1 MLRASPCRLAFSLP
15 PPAQLAR
22 CPPFAMWSPVNFE
35 YTNFCHPV
43 NVCEILPKRFRKAG
57 DLATMRAV
65 GVPVRA
71 GKALKTFIDMCPKV
85 RNGGSIEV
93 ICSGPPPQRPPGG
106 QQGEEEEGEASQ
118 PELWIHGRIQPK
130 GGRSNLQAIE
140 PVEIKLEKGWEMEA
154 EAGKMADILTKEKK
168 QVNLR
173 IILSVVTTTTN
184 VRLALIAELLARTGR
199 LCNDAEGYEGHELL
213 ARIKPTSIQFKRRGA
228 LSDMK
233 DKREKA
239 GTITNPGVDLLLRLA
254 PQPDAYNPL
263 FTELLI
269 RRGLPR
275 MNSALRFS
283 FFSTSAGHRRSM
295 ILKPAERD
303 MAESDFQFRIKK
315 EAELNE
321 VVVLL
326 AHTLRNQHGTV
337 VLRGRHPN
345 SILMSLKAVTASA
358 YRASKQI
365 DLTFRG
371 PPTEWPT
378 PEQREEFE
386 RWAGMEAGN
395 EIWIGAKISTRGH
408 SVDHRGW
415 SDILVLPEM
424 NAEDLAYR
432 IAQLIGGDKNLKIT
446 GLGARSSAVMANAIA
461 IASETCSDSGEL
473 ICRADFTKVHVDP
486 RNHHP
491 VGDDIPEGL
500 DVEDLLTES
509 GVCISVVLA
518 AKTCQ

>member
-1 MLRASPCRLAFSLP
+1 M
-15 PPAQLAR
+15 
-22 CPPFAMWSPVNFE
+22 
-35 YTNFCHPV
+35 
-43 NVCEILPKRFRKAG
+43 
-57 DLATMRAV
+57 
-65 GVPVRA
+65 
-71 GKALKTFIDMCPKV
+71 
-85 RNGGSIEV
+85 
-93 ICSGPPPQRPPGG
+93 
-106 QQGEEEEGEASQ
+106 
-118 PELWIHGRIQPK
+118 
-130 GGRSNLQAIE
+130 
-140 PVEIKLEKGWEMEA
+140 
-154 EAGKMADILTKEKK
+154 
-168 QVNLR
+168 
-173 IILSVVTTTTN
+173 
-184 VRLALIAELLARTGR
+184 
-199 LCNDAEGYEGHELL
+199 
-213 ARIKPTSIQFKRRGA
+213 
-228 LSDMK
+228 
-233 DKREKA
+233 
-239 GTITNPGVDLLLRLA
+239 LLLSR
-254 PQPDAYNPL
+254 
-263 FTELLI
+263 LLI
-269 RRGLPR
+269 RRGLHR

-283 FFSTSAGHRRSM
+283 FFSTSVGDRRSM

-386 RWAGMEAGN
+386 RRAGMEAGN

-408 SVDHRGW
+408 PADHRGW
-415 SDILVLPEM
+415 SDILVIPEM
-424 NAEDLAYR
+424 NAEDLADR
-432 IAQLIGGDKNLKIT
+432 IVRLIRSDKNLKIT

-461 IASETCSDSGEL
+461 IASQTCSNSGEL

-518 AKTCQ
+518 AKTGQ